1 VLDDTVLDAPNLA
14 LPAADQDA
22 IAAADLTGT
31 LATGGRAFDAL
42 YLDAFGLATRIT
54 DVLAVHD
61 LLENDS
67 TFWQARLHQGA
78 EVVVLGGRW
87 SQVMLSDLVA
97 RAASASNAPVPLEF
111 DRWPTTWRGTRL
123 ACLTLL
129 GGPAGATVATPT
141 STAASI
147 AAALRAP
154 GDPRGASR
162 ALSGCSAE
170 HPEHR

>member
-78 EVVVLGGRW
+78 AVVVLGGRW
-87 SQVMLSDLVA
+87 PQVMLSDLVA
-97 RAASASNAPVPLEF
+97 RAALASDAPVPLEF
-111 DRWPTTWRGTRL
+111 DR
-123 ACLTLL
+123 
-129 GGPAGATVATPT
+129 
-141 STAASI
+141 
-147 AAALRAP
+147 
-154 GDPRGASR
+154 
-162 ALSGCSAE
+162 
-170 HPEHR
+170 